1 MEGRGGGV
9 CAGGGDARVCAR
21 AIAASLF
28 EARTPLS
35 TVPQHASRTR
45 ILSDK
50 IPSFSA
56 HTPLPHDLCRLTKE
70 LLDLGKDPPP
80 NCSCVSTP
88 FSPCALTHRVCCL
101 SSPVSL
107 SLPALTHTEP
117 IRFNLRFRSAGPC
130 ADDLFKWH
138 ATIMGPEDSPYE
150 GGVFFVNV
158 HFPLD
163 YPFKPPKVRR
173 CLLLAPAPPPVSR
186 TSCQR
191 LLTTTPSTHTRP
203 SPLQVT
209 FATRIY
215 HPNINASGGICL
227 DILKDQWS
235 PALTISKVLL
245 SICSLLTDPNP
256 DDPLVTEIA
265 HIYKTDRAGYNA
277 KAAEWTRKHAM

>member
-1 MEGRGGGV
+1 MLNINTWYDSYELYTSSTVRGPRRNTMSNFVIEFKFKIENILKLTSFNGIEKVTRGKGAACAEGGVEGRGGGV
-9 CAGGGDARVCAR
+9 CAGGVTLVFALGRSPRLSSRRARHSPQCHNAR
-21 AIAASLF
+21 RA
-28 EARTPLS
+28 
-35 TVPQHASRTR
+35 HASCLTK
-45 ILSDK
+45 SP
-50 IPSFSA
+50 PSPR

-101 SSPVSL
+101 SSPVTL

-173 CLLLAPAPPPVSR
+173 CLLLAPRSACSPLPPPVAR

-203 SPLQVT
+203 SPL
-209 FATRIY
+209 
-215 HPNINASGGICL
+215 
-227 DILKDQWS
+227 
-235 PALTISKVLL
+235 
-245 SICSLLTDPNP
+245 
-256 DDPLVTEIA
+256 
-265 HIYKTDRAGYNA
+265 
-277 KAAEWTRKHAM
+277 